1 MRALSVNQARR
12 LQFLKQKNNKQYM
25 SKIENIEQYNWAVNR
40 VEELLQVVNEDSV
53 EYGGRKIELE
63 LLSGLVS
70 DYSEENFNIGR
81 PTLPE
86 VMKLRMAQMN
96 LTQGGLAKLI
106 GVSPSRVSEY
116 LTGKCEPTLKIG
128 REICSKLNISPE
140 IVLGV

>member
-1 MRALSVNQARR
+1 
-12 LQFLKQKNNKQYM
+12 
-25 SKIENIEQYNWAVNR
+25 
-40 VEELLQVVNEDSV
+40 
-53 EYGGRKIELE
+53 
-63 LLSGLVS
+63 
-70 DYSEENFNIGR
+70 
-81 PTLPE
+81 
-86 VMKLRMAQMN
+86 MAQMN

>member
-1 MRALSVNQARR
+1 MTKLV
-12 LQFLKQKNNKQYM
+12 
-25 SKIENIEQYNWAVNR
+25 NIEQYNWAVNR
-40 VEELLQVVNEDSV
+40 VEELLSVTNEESV
-53 EYGGRKIELE
+53 SYGNRNIELE
-63 LLSGLVS
+63 LLSSLVS

-81 PTLPE
+81 PTLAE
-86 VMKLRMAQMN
+86 AMKLRMAQMN

>member
-1 MRALSVNQARR
+1 MTKL
-12 LQFLKQKNNKQYM
+12 
-25 SKIENIEQYNWAVNR
+25 ENIEQYNWAVNR
-40 VEELLQVVNEDSV
+40 VEELLNTASEDGAIYNGKS
-53 EYGGRKIELE
+53 IELTV
-63 LLSGLVS
+63 LSSLVS
-70 DYSEENFNIGR
+70 DYSEENFNIGK

-86 VMKLRMAQMN
+86 AMKLRMAQMN
-96 LTQGGLAKLI
+96 LTQGQLAKII

>member
-1 MRALSVNQARR
+1 
-12 LQFLKQKNNKQYM
+12 M

-81 PTLPE
+81 PTLP
-86 VMKLRMAQMN
+86 R
-96 LTQGGLAKLI
+96 TQEL
-106 GVSPSRVSEY
+106 
-116 LTGKCEPTLKIG
+116 C
-128 REICSKLNISPE
+128 
-140 IVLGV
+140 

>member
-1 MRALSVNQARR
+1 MTKL
-12 LQFLKQKNNKQYM
+12 
-25 SKIENIEQYNWAVNR
+25 ENIEQYNWAVNR
-40 VEELLQVVNEDSV
+40 VEELLNTASE
-53 EYGGRKIELE
+53 EGATYNGRSIELTV
-63 LLSGLVS
+63 LSSLVS
-70 DYSEENFNIGR
+70 DYSEENFNIGK

-86 VMKLRMAQMN
+86 ALKLRMAQMN
-96 LTQGGLAKLI
+96 LTQGQLAKII

>member
-1 MRALSVNQARR
+1 
-12 LQFLKQKNNKQYM
+12 M
-25 SKIENIEQYNWAVNR
+25 SKIENIEHYNWAVNR
-40 VEELLQVVNEDSV
+40 DEELLQVVSEDSA

-128 REICSKLNISPE
+128 REICNKLNISPE

>member
-1 MRALSVNQARR
+1 MNVV
-12 LQFLKQKNNKQYM
+12 NNKQINKNM

-40 VEELLQVVNEDSV
+40 VEELLQVVSEDSV

-96 LTQGGLAKLI
+96 LTQGQLAKLI

-128 REICSKLNISPE
+128 REICNKLNISSD
-140 IVLGV
+140 IILGI

>member
-1 MRALSVNQARR
+1 MA
-12 LQFLKQKNNKQYM
+12 
-25 SKIENIEQYNWAVNR
+25 KIENIEQYNWAVNR
-40 VEELLQVVNEDSV
+40 VEELLQSFGEGPV
-53 EYGGRKIELE
+53 EYGGRQIELE

-81 PTLPE
+81 PTLVE
-86 VMKLRMAQMN
+86 AMKLRMVQMN
-96 LTQGGLAKLI
+96 LTQGQLAKLI

>member
-1 MRALSVNQARR
+1 
-12 LQFLKQKNNKQYM
+12 M

-40 VEELLQVVNEDSV
+40 VEELLNTVCEDSV

-63 LLSGLVS
+63 LLSSLVS
-70 DYSEENFNIGR
+70 DYSEENYNIGR
-81 PTLPE
+81 PTLVE
-86 VMKLRMAQMN
+86 AMKLRMAQMN

-140 IVLGV
+140 IILGV

>member
-1 MRALSVNQARR
+1 MTKLG
-12 LQFLKQKNNKQYM
+12 
-25 SKIENIEQYNWAVNR
+25 NIEQYNWAVNR
-40 VEELLQVVNEDSV
+40 VEELLQSVSEDSV
-53 EYGGRKIELE
+53 EYGGKKIELE
-63 LLSGLVS
+63 LLSSLVS
-70 DYSEENFNIGR
+70 DYSEENFNIGK

-86 VMKLRMAQMN
+86 AMKLRMAQMN

-106 GVSPSRVSEY
+106 GVSPSHVSEY